1 MLFRVTK
8 ARAQLRGMPRHRVGA
23 SGSRIVTTEEIPVDR
38 HDDRVRH
45 GQTELNKGGRLQ
57 GRLDAALSDLG
68 VAQAYE
74 LASGVIAASFAH
86 QEGREGM
93 DAFIEKRDPPGR
105 SRQQP

>member
-1 MLFRVTK
+1 M
-8 ARAQLRGMPRHRVGA
+8 
-23 SGSRIVTTEEIPVDR
+23 
-38 HDDRVRH
+38 
-45 GQTELNKGGRLQ
+45 
-57 GRLDAALSDLG
+57 DLG

-93 DAFIEKRDPPGR
+93 DAFIDKRDPPGL

>member
-1 MLFRVTK
+1 MHRRMRVYPPARNGIYAAWPMFLAARERILDFTK
-8 ARAQLRGMPRHRVGA
+8 DKATPWSPQLPPSRRGSAFYAQM
-23 SGSRIVTTEEIPVDR
+23 
-38 HDDRVRH
+38 
-45 GQTELNKGGRLQ
+45 
-57 GRLDAALSDLG
+57 DLG